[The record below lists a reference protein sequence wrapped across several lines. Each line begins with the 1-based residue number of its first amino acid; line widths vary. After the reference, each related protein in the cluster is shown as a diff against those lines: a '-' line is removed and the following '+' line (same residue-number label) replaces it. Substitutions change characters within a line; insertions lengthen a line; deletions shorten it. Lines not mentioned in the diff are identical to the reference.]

1 MPVNNPN
8 QGIAI
13 PFSTTAQAQAGVSQ
27 NTVISPFT
35 LKAVVQPIQDTI
47 DAIQGIND
55 LQAFASEVNLIESSV
70 GLQPDGSFVAPVGT
84 SYLGSITTIKGGL
97 TQLDTQLST
106 TASNLSSEIT
116 NRIADVNAEETRAL
130 AAESALQTELN
141 TTQTGAGLNA
151 NGTYTAPVGS
161 NYLGSA
167 TSLKSA
173 DVHLDTQIK
182 QVRDQ
187 VDAILLASD
196 ADKDSFA
203 EIVSLINS
211 IDTQNDTAFAT
222 FATNV
227 NQSMG
232 SAINGVKDH
241 YTSTNYVLAND
252 TYNEAVNKIDAK
264 LLDLQTQVTT
274 IETTNNTALQSELD
288 TTQTGAG
295 LGTDGAYIPNP
306 SAVYID
312 DAVSLRDADNKLD
325 AQLFTVTSDLG
336 SLEVQ
341 VDGIQTEL
349 DNTQAGAGL
358 GANGAYT
365 ANAGSNYL
373 TAAITLKDADNK
385 LDARIK
391 INSDDIV
398 TLDGRVDQHDS
409 DISGIATELN
419 NIETAVG
426 LADNGTKTNFSSSNV
441 ITANSSFKSAIE
453 ALDSYVGTMEGGNG
467 VIALQ
472 SELDATQTGAG
483 LETTGVYVAPIGS
496 NYLGSTTSL
505 KNALTALDTQMV
517 NRANDIAGLTTE
529 INNAETALGLEA
541 NGTKTDFGSTNVV
554 VGNSSYKTAIEAL
567 DTYIGNMEGGNGTI
581 ALQDEVD
588 RIETAVGLNTNGT
601 YSAHSGTTYLDNA
614 TSVKNALTL
623 IDTELATIKDKS
635 LYRNSYYVN
644 DGVNDIQTVIDSVAG
659 GGSAYA
665 IYVGAGSYGG
675 STVTISNAP
684 SGMLINGP
692 MNPTGVHR
700 CEWLSRGLTIS
711 GATTTRVV
719 ICNINIEGAVTIN
732 GTAGRHLFKNV
743 IFDSTVTINNSCA
756 NFITFEDCSFAGGI
770 TITSNV
776 TAAVT
781 FTRCAMGNQLVTSQ
795 RAGAGSPLLTI
806 MAECSGLNASQTN
819 LTSNVAL
826 VGRTG
831 YFNQTVYQFQNADVY
846 VYDLVNG
853 LSTSFSGSYT
863 ELRNKPTIPTA
874 YTDEE
879 ARDAAGTA
887 LANGTHTGISFTNDD
902 GNNKINAVV
911 SLASFTTNDLTQGA
925 TNKYYTA
932 ATAKADLIVNNTNGD
947 EEDQAP
953 SVHAIKG
960 YVDAKFEQAVQGLD
974 FHDACKTA
982 SNGSNVN
989 IASGPASI
997 GGYSFTASGERV
1009 LLKDQTDAKQ
1019 NGIYDWNG
1027 LGSAMTRS
1035 ADSNDD
1041 PDGEVTGGMLTFIQE
1056 GDLAGTSWVLTA
1068 PEGSVTLGV
1077 DNLTFVQF
1085 SGGGVTYSGG
1095 NGITVSGTS
1104 ISLDLNELTTETSLA
1119 ASDKFAFADAS
1130 DSGAPKNTTLTSLA
1144 NKLAGS
1150 GLSASSG
1157 VLAVDASNNVT
1168 ITGTQTI
1175 SGDKTFSGTT
1185 TISGSIGLGSTA
1197 TATTQASTDNSTKV
1211 ATTAYVTTAVEN
1223 VITAQGANGAV
1234 IIRGDFD
1241 ATSGT
1246 PSLATAKKGDLYN
1259 VAVAGTYLGI
1269 EFAVTDQIL
1278 FIQDVVGG
1286 TVTTDDF
1293 VKIDNTEGTLA
1304 AGGIALVN
1312 LANGVSRT
1320 LTFGNYFIYS
1330 GASNATLTLPQ
1341 AKGTPAGVVLYL
1353 RHTGTGTL
1361 SVIGP
1366 TFSGSP
1372 NSTGSYGTKI
1382 TYNNTASQRTLTLTA
1397 AGEYKFFVT
1406 GSRSIV
1412 VAAPLGVPQYDYEIT
1427 VDCTVTNK
1435 TALRTTDDLT
1445 EGSTNKY
1452 ASAANVRAHLSATA
1466 PIVYT
1471 QATGVISTTLTQ
1483 YTDELAQDA
1492 INTALTNGTHSGI
1505 SYSYNDGSNALS
1517 STVAITGAAL
1527 TWPTTALSTGTT
1539 AGAVGSYYYT
1549 STTLQGSAYTV
1560 TPPGSG
1566 NNGDVLYIHNLG
1578 GNTINFGTT
1587 AYYYNGSYSG
1597 TGQTFTSTENDVF
1610 VFTRLGTGN
1619 AWLISKQASHNR
1631 YANEDAVDAVGAA
1644 LVAGNASHTGIQFTY
1659 GATQDSA
1666 NRIDAAVSLSGF
1678 STTNLSEGDNLYY
1691 TQERV
1696 EDAINTLLT
1705 SGTRT
1710 GITYTYTDNGTGA
1723 GSLDS
1728 VVSLSGFSID
1738 ALSDV
1743 DTSTTAPT
1751 DGQSLTWNSSSSK
1764 WVPSTVSG
1772 GGGGGGISVN
1782 AGPHNITTSTTVTA
1796 NSDENYFIVRGN
1808 AAAITVTLPVPSSSN
1823 MGRKIIIKSLT
1834 EYAVTIQ
1841 RNGATG
1847 TFIWYDGGTVGSG
1860 GGLGSTSFT
1869 HPANASGFSSTLIC
1883 LEIESGTY
1891 GWVLV

>member
-1 MPVNNPN
+1 MAVNNPN
-8 QGIAI
+8 QGITI
-13 PFSTTAQAQAGVSQ
+13 PFATVAQAQAGVSQ

-35 LKAVVQPIQDTI
+35 LEAVVQPIQD
-47 DAIQGIND
+47 AINAIEGVND
-55 LQAFASEVNLIESSV
+55 LQAFTAEVNAIETGV
-70 GLQPDGSFVAPVGT
+70 GLQADGTYVTPVGT
-84 SYLGSITTIKGGL
+84 SYLGSTTTVKGGL
-97 TQLDTQLST
+97 VALDTNLST
-106 TASNLSSEIT
+106 VSSSLSSEIT
-116 NRIADVNAEETRAL
+116 NRINDVNAEETRAL

-151 NGTYTAPVGS
+151 NGSYTAPVGS

-167 TSLKSA
+167 TSLKGA
-173 DVHLDTQIK
+173 DVLLDTQVK

-203 EIVSLINS
+203 EIVALINS
-211 IDTQNDTAFAT
+211 VDTVNDQALAT
-222 FATNV
+222 FVGNVNTSMGGATNGTKA
-227 NQSMG
+227 N
-232 SAINGVKDH
+232 

-252 TYNEAVNKIDAK
+252 SYNAAVNKIDTK
-264 LLDLQTQVTT
+264 LLDLNNRLDDV
-274 IETTNNTALQSELD
+274 ETVNDNQALQSELD
-288 TTQTGAG
+288 ATQTGAG

-306 SAVYID
+306 SASFID

-325 AQLFTVTSDLG
+325 TQINTVTTDLNN
-336 SLEVQ
+336 LDLQ

-349 DNTQAGAGL
+349 DNTQSGAGL
-358 GANGAYT
+358 GATGTYT
-365 ANAGSNYL
+365 ANASSNYL
-373 TAAITLKDADNK
+373 TTAISLKDADNK
-385 LDARIK
+385 LDAKIK

-441 ITANSSFKSAIE
+441 ITANSSFKAAIE
-453 ALDSYVGTMEGGNG
+453 ALDGYIGNIPGGNG

-483 LETTGVYVAPIGS
+483 LNTNGTYTAPVGS

-505 KNALTALDTQMV
+505 KNALTTLDTQMV

-529 INNAETALGLEA
+529 INNAETALGLET
-541 NGTKTDFGSTNVV
+541 NGTKTDFGSTNVI

-588 RIETAVGLNTNGT
+588 RIETAVGLNADGT

-623 IDTELATIKDKS
+623 IDTELDTIKDKS

-644 DGVNDIQTVIDSVAG
+644 DGVNDIQTVIDSIAG

-675 STVTISNAP
+675 STVTISDAP

-692 MNPTGVHR
+692 FNPTGVHR

-719 ICNINIEGAVTIN
+719 INNIEIEGAVTIN
-732 GTAGRHLFKNV
+732 GTLGRHLFKNV
-743 IFDSTVTINNSCA
+743 IFGSTVTINNACA

-795 RAGAGSPLLTI
+795 RAGVGSPLLTI
-806 MAECSGLNASQTN
+806 LAECSGLNASQTN

-853 LSTSFSGSYT
+853 LSTTFSGSYT

-902 GNNKINAVV
+902 DNNKINAVV
-911 SLASFTTNDLTQGA
+911 SLASFTTNDLTQGT

-932 ATAKADLIVNNTNGD
+932 ATAKTDLIVNNTNGD

-960 YVDAKFEQAVQGLD
+960 YVDNKFEQAVQGLD
-974 FHDACKTA
+974 FHAACKTA

-1009 LLKDQTDAKQ
+1009 LLKDQSDAKQ

-1041 PDGEVTGGMLTFIQE
+1041 PDGEVTGGMLTFIEE

-1085 SGGGVTYSGG
+1085 SGGGLTYSGG

-1119 ASDKFAFADAS
+1119 ATDKFAFADAS

-1157 VLAVDASNNVT
+1157 VLSVDASNNVT

-1223 VITAQGANGAV
+1223 VIAAQGANGAV
-1234 IIRGDFD
+1234 IVRGDFD
-1241 ATSGT
+1241 ATSAT

-1382 TYNNTASQRTLTLTA
+1382 TYNNTANQRTLTLTA

-1517 STVAITGAAL
+1517 STVSITGAAL
-1527 TWPTTALSTGTT
+1527 TWPTTALSIGTT

-1549 STTLQGSAYTV
+1549 STTLQGSAYTI
-1560 TPPGSG
+1560 TPPSPG
-1566 NNGDVLYIHNLG
+1566 NNGDVLYVQNLG
-1578 GNTINFGTT
+1578 GNTLNFGTT
-1587 AYYYNGSYSG
+1587 AYYYNGAYSG

-1619 AWLISKQASHNR
+1619 AWLISKQVSHPRISAGTGLSLNSTTGVLTNSITQ
-1631 YANEDAVDAVGAA
+1631 YTDEAAVDAAGAA

-1659 GATQDSA
+1659 GATQDTA
-1666 NRIDAAVSLSGF
+1666 NRIDA
-1678 STTNLSEGDNLYY
+1678 T
-1691 TQERV
+1691 
-1696 EDAINTLLT
+1696 
-1705 SGTRT
+1705 
-1710 GITYTYTDNGTGA
+1710 
-1723 GSLDS
+1723 
-1728 VVSLSGFSID
+1728 VSLSGFSID

-1743 DTSTTAPT
+1743 DTTTTAPT
-1751 DGQSLTWNSSSSK
+1751 DGQSLTWNNASSK

-1772 GGGGGGISVN
+1772 GGSGVTFASGNRSISSN
-1782 AGPHNITTSTTVTA
+1782 T
-1796 NSDENYFIVRGN
+1796 N
-1808 AAAITVTLPVPSSSN
+1808 AAGTNSEEYYIATASLTLTLPAPSSSN
-1823 MGRKIIIKSLT
+1823 VNNKIIVKSYT
-1834 EYAVTIQ
+1834 NSAVTIASASGSQ
-1841 RNGATG
+1841 
-1847 TFIWYDGGTVGSG
+1847 IMYD
-1860 GGLGSTSFT
+1860 STSLSASIT
-1869 HPANASGFSSTLIC
+1869 HSANFPGFCTTLIC
-1883 LEIESGTY
+1883 QQIDASNY
-1891 GWVLV
+1891 AWIVV

>member
-1 MPVNNPN
+1 MAVNNPN
-8 QGIAI
+8 QGISI
-13 PFSTTAQAQAGVSQ
+13 PFATVAQAQTGQSQ

-35 LKAVVQPIQDTI
+35 LKATI
-47 DAIQGIND
+47 KPLEDAIGAIEGIND
-55 LQAFASEVNLIESSV
+55 LQAFASEVNLIETSV
-70 GLQPDGSFVAPVGT
+70 GLQADGSFVAPVGT

-97 TQLDTQLST
+97 TQLDTQLAT
-106 TASNLSSEIT
+106 TAGNLSTEIT

-130 AAESALQTELN
+130 AVESALQTELN

-151 NGTYTAPVGS
+151 NGSYTAPVGS

-203 EIVSLINS
+203 EIVALINS

-252 TYNEAVNKIDAK
+252 TYNAAVNKIDAK
-264 LLDLQTQVTT
+264 LLDLQTQVDT
-274 IETTNNTALQSELD
+274 IETTNNLLLQSELD
-288 TTQTGAG
+288 ATQTGAG
-295 LGTDGAYIPNP
+295 LQDNGSYLANP
-306 SAVYID
+306 SSTYLTLAT
-312 DAVSLRDADNKLD
+312 SLKDADNKLD
-325 AQLFTVTSDLG
+325 AQLFTVVSDLG
-336 SLEVQ
+336 ALEVQ
-341 VDGIQTEL
+341 VDGIQSEL
-349 DNTQAGAGL
+349 DQTQSGAGL
-358 GANGAYT
+358 SATGTYV
-365 ANAGSNYL
+365 ANASSNYL
-373 TAAITLKDADNK
+373 TTAISLKDADNK
-385 LDARIK
+385 LDVRIK
-391 INSDDIV
+391 TNSDDISS
-398 TLDGRVDQHDS
+398 LDGRVDQVES
-409 DISGIATELN
+409 DITGIATELN
-419 NIETAVG
+419 NIETAIG
-426 LADNGTKTNFSSSNV
+426 LSGDGTKTNFSSDNV

-472 SELDATQTGAG
+472 SELNDTQTGAG
-483 LETTGVYVAPIGS
+483 LNTDGTYTAPVGS

-529 INNAETALGLEA
+529 INNAETALGLES
-541 NGTKTDFGSTNVV
+541 NGTKTNFGSTNVV
-554 VGNSSYKTAIEAL
+554 TGNSSFKAAIEAL
-567 DTYIGNMEGGNGTI
+567 DTYVGNMENGNGTI

-588 RIETAVGLNTNGT
+588 RIETGVGLNTDGT

-623 IDTELATIKDKS
+623 IDTELATIKNKS
-635 LYRNSYYVN
+635 LYVNSYYVN
-644 DGVNDIQTVIDSVAG
+644 DGVNDIQSIINSASG
-659 GGSAYA
+659 GGGAYA

-675 STVTISNAP
+675 STVTISDAP
-684 SGMLINGP
+684 TGMLINGP
-692 MNPTGVHR
+692 FSPTSVHR

-711 GATTTRVV
+711 GASTTRVA

-732 GTAGRHLFKNV
+732 GTLGRHLFKNV
-743 IFDSTVTINNSCA
+743 IFDSTVTINNACA

-776 TAAVT
+776 TATVS
-781 FTRCAMGNQLVTSQ
+781 FVRCAMGNQLVTSQ

-806 MAECSGLNASQTN
+806 MAECSGLNTAQTN
-819 LTSNVAL
+819 LASNVAL

-831 YFNQTVYQFQNADVY
+831 YNNQAVYQFQNADVY
-846 VYDLVNG
+846 IYDLVNG
-853 LSTSFSGSYT
+853 LATTFSGSYT

-911 SLASFTTNDLTQGA
+911 SLASFTTNDLAQGA

-932 ATAKADLIVNNTNGD
+932 ATAKTDLIVNNTNGS
-947 EEDQAP
+947 ETDQAP
-953 SVHAIKG
+953 SVNAIKG

-974 FHDACKTA
+974 FHAACKTA

-989 IASGPASI
+989 IASAPAVI
-997 GGYSFTASGERV
+997 GGYTFTANGERV

-1027 LGSAMTRS
+1027 AGSAMTRS

-1041 PDGEVTGGMLTFIQE
+1041 PDGEVTGGMLTFIEQ

-1068 PEGSVTLGV
+1068 PEGSVVLGT
-1077 DNLTFVQF
+1077 DNLVFVQF
-1085 SGGGVTYSGG
+1085 SGGGLTYTGG

-1119 ASDKFAFADAS
+1119 ATDKFAFADAS

-1185 TISGSIGLGSTA
+1185 TISGSIGLGTTA

-1211 ATTAYVTTAVEN
+1211 ATTAYVTTAVKN
-1223 VITAQGANGAV
+1223 ITDAQGANGTV
-1234 IIRGDFD
+1234 IVRGDFD

-1293 VKIDNTEGTLA
+1293 VKIDNTEGVLT
-1304 AGGIALVN
+1304 AGGVALVS
-1312 LANGVSRT
+1312 LANGVNRT

-1341 AKGTPAGVVLYL
+1341 AKGTPAGVVLTI
-1353 RHTGTGTL
+1353 RHTGSGTL
-1361 SVIGP
+1361 TVNGP

-1382 TYNNTASQRTLTLTA
+1382 TYNNTGNQRNISLTA
-1397 AGEYKFFVT
+1397 AGEYKFLVT
-1406 GSRSIV
+1406 GSRAIV
-1412 VAAPLGVPQYDYEIT
+1412 VAAPLGVPQYDYEII
-1427 VDCTVTNK
+1427 VDCTATNK
-1435 TALRTTDDLT
+1435 AALRTTDDLT
-1445 EGSTNKY
+1445 EGATNLYHTTARARGAVSAGTGISYNST
-1452 ASAANVRAHLSATA
+1452 
-1466 PIVYT
+1466 
-1471 QATGVISTTLTQ
+1471 TGVISSSITQYSDANARAALSAGTGISYNSSTGVISSSITQ
-1483 YTDELAQDA
+1483 YTDALARAAISAGTGLSYNSSTGVMSSTITQYSNEDAQDA
-1492 INTALTNGTHSGI
+1492 ISTLLTNGTQTGI
-1505 SYSYNDGSNALS
+1505 SYSYNDLSNSLS
-1517 STVAITGAAL
+1517 STV
-1527 TWPTTALSTGTT
+1527 
-1539 AGAVGSYYYT
+1539 
-1549 STTLQGSAYTV
+1549 
-1560 TPPGSG
+1560 
-1566 NNGDVLYIHNLG
+1566 
-1578 GNTINFGTT
+1578 
-1587 AYYYNGSYSG
+1587 
-1597 TGQTFTSTENDVF
+1597 
-1610 VFTRLGTGN
+1610 
-1619 AWLISKQASHNR
+1619 
-1631 YANEDAVDAVGAA
+1631 
-1644 LVAGNASHTGIQFTY
+1644 
-1659 GATQDSA
+1659 
-1666 NRIDAAVSLSGF
+1666 SLAGF
-1678 STTNLSEGDNLYY
+1678 STTDLAEGTNQYY

-1710 GITYTYTDNGTGA
+1710 GISYTYTDNGSGTGT
-1723 GSLDS
+1723 LDS

-1743 DTSTTAPT
+1743 DTTSVAPT
-1751 DGQSLTWNSSSSK
+1751 DGQSLTWNNASSK

-1772 GGGGGGISVN
+1772 GGGSGVTFASGNRSISVN
-1782 AGPHNITTSTTVTA
+1782 TTATGTNSKEVYIATA
-1796 NSDENYFIVRGN
+1796 SL
-1808 AAAITVTLPVPSSSN
+1808 TVTLPAPSSSN
-1823 MGRKIIIKSLT
+1823 VNNEIIVKSYT
-1834 EYAVTIQ
+1834 NSAVTIQ
-1841 RNGATG
+1841 SASGSQ
-1847 TFIWYDGGTVGSG
+1847 ILYDN
-1860 GGLGSTSFT
+1860 TSLSANVV
-1869 HPANASGFSSTLIC
+1869 HPASTPGFSTTFLCQQIGAS
-1883 LEIESGTY
+1883 SWA
-1891 GWVLV
+1891 WVVV